1 MRPRVFDRGGHGH
14 LDRTDAPAG
23 GAVFEAVGVHR
34 TYGGVH
40 AIAGVSLRVE
50 AGEMVAV
57 FGPSGSGKTT
67 LLNLLAGLD
76 DPDEGTVAFR
86 GRPFA
91 GTGEAE
97 RARLR
102 RQHMGFVFQRF
113 GLLPTLSAA
122 ENVGL
127 SLRALRTPGPERER
141 RARETLAAVQLAERA
156 EHRPGELSGGER
168 QRVAIARALVHSPAA
183 LLADEPTGELDS
195 ATGGAILA
203 LLLDAAHAGRAVVI
217 ATHDERVKEVADRA
231 LVLHR
236 GVPAES

>member
-1 MRPRVFDRGGHGH
+1 VSDI
-14 LDRTDAPAG
+14 
-23 GAVFEAVGVHR
+23 VFEAHDVHR
-34 TYGGVH
+34 RYGEVQ
-40 AIAGVSLRVE
+40 AVAGVTLEVR
-50 AGEMVAV
+50 AGDLVAV

-76 DPDEGTVAFR
+76 DPDQGTVAFQ

-91 GTGEAE
+91 GMGEAE
-97 RARLR
+97 RAKLR
-102 RQHMGFVFQRF
+102 RQDMGFVFQRF

-127 SLRALRTPGPERER
+127 SLRALRTPGAERER
-141 RARETLAAVQLAERA
+141 RARESLAAVQLAERA

-168 QRVAIARALVHSPAA
+168 QRVAIARALVHMPAA

-195 ATGGAILA
+195 ATGAAILE
-203 LLLDAAHAGRAVVI
+203 LLRAAADGGRAVVI
-217 ATHDERVKEVADRA
+217 ATHDERVKEMADRA

-236 GVPAES
+236 GVPVDF